1 MCRSLIDHAGNNY
14 SDCRTAIIILFFPY
28 KFSFLVLWRRVYLTN
43 TSTIT
48 TPMTTRATNASTAS
62 TDGATTASLFLGR
75 IGDVLPI
82 EGGGKSTS
90 LEVA

>member
-1 MCRSLIDHAGNNY
+1 
-14 SDCRTAIIILFFPY
+14 
-28 KFSFLVLWRRVYLTN
+28 
-43 TSTIT
+43 
-48 TPMTTRATNASTAS
+48 MTTRATNASTAS